1 MKGFWYGLIA
11 ILATSVLLL
20 AQPTLTQQQRVT
32 PAIPVCMAPA
42 PPDLDCADINATNF
56 EVRQPA
62 HMGSIA
68 TRMALAVKLPKQS
81 LSHIQ
86 LKVG

>member
-1 MKGFWYGLIA
+1 LIV

-32 PAIPVCMAPA
+32 LAIPRFAWHQHRLTSIVRISM
-42 PPDLDCADINATNF
+42 PPILKYASLT
-56 EVRQPA
+56 

>member
-42 PPDLDCADINATNF
+42 PPDLDCADINTTNF
-56 EVRQPA
+56 EVRQPDP
-62 HMGSIA
+62 HGFDRDEDGIGCE
-68 TRMALAVKLPKQS
+68 TP
-81 LSHIQ
+81 
-86 LKVG
+86 